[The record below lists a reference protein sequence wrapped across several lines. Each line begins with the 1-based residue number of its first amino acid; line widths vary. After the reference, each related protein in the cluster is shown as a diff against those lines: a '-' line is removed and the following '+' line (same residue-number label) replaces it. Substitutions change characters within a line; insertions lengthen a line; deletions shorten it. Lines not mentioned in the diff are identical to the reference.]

1 MKQWSI
7 CYLDKSDV
15 LFSEAV
21 AVEDWHEVV
30 FLDDELKDINR
41 ALLMEP
47 LVTVPGL
54 PNKVLPEMAE
64 STD

>member
-1 MKQWSI
+1 M
-7 CYLDKSDV
+7 
-15 LFSEAV
+15 
-21 AVEDWHEVV
+21 EDRHEVV